1 MNDILANAVSGI
13 TGNIAKAVI
22 FVRDVKPGERATVAE
37 GASKAEELQKK
48 LLERTKQALSSTS
61 YSSITGKKG
70 MMTNSGFL
78 ALEVQF
84 NPNNIQ
90 METVAGVEVEYEG
103 GNLGSRS
110 ANQIVQIKHPAS
122 TTMNFELIF
131 DDVNPADAFMLENLA
146 PTVGNLTSNAA
157 SAVKKIKEQDY
168 GVQNII
174 DGFMSLLTRDI
185 TRQIIFFWGKTC
197 FAGELIGV
205 SSRYTMFNKKG
216 RPIRGVVQLS
226 IRQGEDAQYTQG
238 KDYWSD
244 AFNKAFGEV
253 GLNGAVGK
261 ASVFEKVTNN
271 NFLNLNL

>member
-37 GASKAEELQKK
+37 GTSKAEELQKK

-146 PTVGNLTSNAA
+146 PALGNLTSNAA

>member
-146 PTVGNLTSNAA
+146 PALGNLTSNAA

>member
-37 GASKAEELQKK
+37 GTSKAEELQKK

-84 NPNNIQ
+84 NPNNIH

-146 PTVGNLTSNAA
+146 PALGNLTSNAA

>member
-37 GASKAEELQKK
+37 GTSKAEELQKK

-146 PTVGNLTSNAA
+146 PALGNLTSNVA

>member
-22 FVRDVKPGERATVAE
+22 FVRDVKPGEKATVAE
-37 GASKAEELQKK
+37 GTSKAEELQKK

-146 PTVGNLTSNAA
+146 PALGNLTSNAA

-168 GVQNII
+168 GVQSII

>member
-37 GASKAEELQKK
+37 GTSKAEELQKK

-84 NPNNIQ
+84 NPNTIH

-146 PTVGNLTSNAA
+146 PALGNLTSNVA

-261 ASVFEKVTNN
+261 ASVFEKVSNN

>member
-22 FVRDVKPGERATVAE
+22 FVRDVKPGEKATVAE
-37 GASKAEELQKK
+37 GTSKAEELQKK

-146 PTVGNLTSNAA
+146 PALGNLTSNAA

-168 GVQNII
+168 GVQSII

-261 ASVFEKVTNN
+261 ASVFKKVTNN